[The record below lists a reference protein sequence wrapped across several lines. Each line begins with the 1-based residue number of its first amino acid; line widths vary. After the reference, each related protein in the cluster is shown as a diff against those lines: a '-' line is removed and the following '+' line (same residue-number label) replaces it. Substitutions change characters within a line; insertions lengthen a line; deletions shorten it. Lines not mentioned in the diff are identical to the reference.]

1 MRFVVVR
8 SRFGHVHSMPHGGRA
23 TPLRPRTARIS
34 GVNDLFHAA
43 ADEHRAR
50 IAPLADRM
58 RPRSFSEIVGQQR
71 LVGDDGRLA
80 KQLAGGHVPN
90 MVIVGPPGTGKTTLA
105 RLVAEAAGMAL
116 EELSAVAAGLADVR
130 RVVEEARTRLGS
142 TGRQTVLFLDEIHR
156 FNRSQQDALLPT
168 VEAGV
173 IRLVGATTENPYVS
187 INKALLSRLVTYELE
202 PLKRDAITALLQRAA
217 DDTERGLAS
226 GGAVTLEQSAID
238 AILERAGGDA
248 RGALTLLEAAS
259 LLATDRVIDAAAVE
273 AASDRRRIDYDR
285 AGDQHYDHA
294 SAYIKSMRASDP
306 ETALHMLAQMLVSGE
321 DPMFIARRL
330 FIFAA
335 EDVGA
340 AKPNALLLAGA
351 ALESVRSLG
360 MPECKFALAQ
370 VTRYCAEAPKSRQ
383 AVDDI
388 SRHMDAVTSG
398 GTADIPLALT
408 NRPGAQQARRD
419 AARLDRHS

>member
-1 MRFVVVR
+1 M
-8 SRFGHVHSMPHGGRA
+8 S
-23 TPLRPRTARIS
+23 
-34 GVNDLFHAA
+34 DLFHAA

-58 RPRSFSEIVGQQR
+58 RPRSFAEIVGQQR

-80 KQLAGGHVPN
+80 RQLTGGHVPN
-90 MVIVGPPGTGKTTLA
+90 MVIVGPPGTGKATLA

-116 EELSAVAAGLADVR
+116 QELSAVGGGLADVR
-130 RVVEEARTRLGS
+130 RVVDEARTRLGS

-156 FNRSQQDALLPT
+156 FNRAQQDALLPT

-217 DDTERGLAS
+217 GDTERGLAA

-259 LLATDRVIDAAAVE
+259 LLAADRIIDAAAVE

-285 AGDQHYDHA
+285 AGNQHYDHA

-306 ETALHMLAQMLVSGE
+306 ETALHLLAQMLVGGE
-321 DPMFIARRL
+321 DPMFIVRRL
-330 FIFAA
+330 LTFAA
-335 EDVGA
+335 EDIGP

-360 MPECKFALAQ
+360 MPEC
-370 VTRYCAEAPKSRQ
+370 
-383 AVDDI
+383 
-388 SRHMDAVTSG
+388 
-398 GTADIPLALT
+398 
-408 NRPGAQQARRD
+408 
-419 AARLDRHS
+419 